1 MKTHSTFDY
10 DLWTTD
16 ENGEKK
22 YWTRIKST
30 GEVSEVSEEIFR
42 YMNSEDKKIR
52 RQVNETIHV
61 SGIVYSLDATNEDG
75 LTLLDTISDP
85 YDLEGSY
92 MLHSLLESFKETLPD
107 SQRLLFTEV
116 FENGQTIQ
124 GYAIAHGISGSA
136 AYKVNDKIN
145 KKLKKFALGG

>member
-22 YWTRIKST
+22 YWTRIKSS
-30 GEVSEVSEEIFR
+30 GEVTEVSEEIFR

-52 RQVNETIHV
+52 RQITETINA
-61 SGIVYSLDATNEDG
+61 SGTVYSLDATNEDG
-75 LTLLDTISDP
+75 LTLLDTINDSF
-85 YDLEGSY
+85 DLEASY
-92 MLHSLLESFKETLPD
+92 MMHSFFESFKETLPD
-107 SQRLLFTEV
+107 IQRTFFSEV

-124 GYAIAHGISGSA
+124 DYAIAHGISGSA

>member
-22 YWTRIKST
+22 YWTRIKSS
-30 GEVSEVSEEIFR
+30 GEVTEVSEEIFR

-52 RQVNETIHV
+52 RQINETIDV
-61 SGIVYSLDATNEDG
+61 TGTVYSLDAINEDG
-75 LTLLDTISDP
+75 LTLLDTINDP
-85 YDLEGSY
+85 FNLEDSY
-92 MLHSLLESFKETLPD
+92 MMHSFLGNFKETLPD
-107 SQRLLFTEV
+107 SQRELFTEV

-124 GYAIAHGISGSA
+124 DYAFAHRISGSA
-136 AYKVNDKIN
+136 AYKVNVKIT